1 MNRPKATTL
10 TKPSARARGRSD
22 KTRGGKR
29 SNAPPMP
36 SAALLIIGN
45 EILSGRTHDANI
57 QYLASRL
64 TALGVRLRETRVVED
79 DAAAIGRALNAL
91 RRAHTYVFTTGG
103 IGPTH
108 DDITAASIAK
118 ALKLPLITDRAAL
131 ARLTAHYRE
140 RGGTLNAAR
149 RRMAQMPKGAVLI
162 DNPVSAAPGFRIRNV
177 FVLAGVPAIMQA
189 MFESV
194 APSLKG
200 GPPLLSRTVRVNL
213 PEGDFA
219 AGLERL
225 QGHFADVEIGSYPT
239 FSRRDWGVRIVL
251 RSQDAGRLDAAVA
264 GLCALIAKLGGEAE
278 EIATTAPAVSPVD

>member
-1 MNRPKATTL
+1 
-10 TKPSARARGRSD
+10 
-22 KTRGGKR
+22 
-29 SNAPPMP
+29 MP

-108 DDITAASIAK
+108 DDITAASIAR
-118 ALKLPLITDRAAL
+118 ALKLPLVTDGAAL

-149 RRMAQMPKGAVLI
+149 RRMARMPKGSVLI

-177 FVLAGVPAIMQA
+177 FVFAGVPAIMQA

-194 APSLKG
+194 APSLRG
-200 GPPLLSRTVRVNL
+200 GPPLLSRTVRVSL

-225 QGHFADVEIGSYPT
+225 QARFADVEIGSYPS

-251 RSQDAGRLDAAVA
+251 RCQDADRLDAAVA
-264 GLCALIAKLGGEAE
+264 GLLALIRKLGGAAE
-278 EIATTAPAVSPVD
+278 EIATTAPSSPR